1 MLNDLLLLSKNDIP
15 FIGAQINIHQ
25 PTIKEIALIGEDNF
39 FSGCE
44 MLNFSKEI
52 LSEQDRINLAKLT
65 NFEIL
70 MSIMNDKN
78 SSSHKNRVGAIMVLT
93 LLFPGYEIHVLPREI
108 DICKEDEHHYLNN
121 DNFES
126 FKEILVAMFCLKKPE
141 SEYNPGGDLA
151 KRISDKL
158 KKGKERKARDLG
170 EKQKIDVLSRYSSV
184 LSVGMQIDLNTI
196 LDYSVYQLF
205 DAYQRYELKVYSDS
219 TFEAKLAGAKD
230 IKDADNWMKDIHSN

>member
-78 SSSHKNRVGAIMVLT
+78 SSSHKNRIGAIMVLT
-93 LLFPGYEIHVLPREI
+93 LLFPGYEIHILPREI

-158 KKGKERKARDLG
+158 KKGKERKTRDLG

-205 DAYQRYELKVYSDS
+205 DAYQRYELKMYSDS

>member
-1 MLNDLLLLSKNDIP
+1 
-15 FIGAQINIHQ
+15 
-25 PTIKEIALIGEDNF
+25 
-39 FSGCE
+39 
-44 MLNFSKEI
+44 
-52 LSEQDRINLAKLT
+52 
-65 NFEIL
+65 
-70 MSIMNDKN
+70 
-78 SSSHKNRVGAIMVLT
+78 
-93 LLFPGYEIHVLPREI
+93 
-108 DICKEDEHHYLNN
+108 
-121 DNFES
+121 
-126 FKEILVAMFCLKKPE
+126 MFCLKKPE

>member
-1 MLNDLLLLSKNDIP
+1 MVNELLLLSKNDIP
-15 FIGAQINIHQ
+15 FIGAQIAIHQ
-25 PTIKEIALIGEDNF
+25 PTIKEIGFIGEDNF
-39 FSGCE
+39 FAGCE
-44 MLNFSKEI
+44 LLNFSKEI
-52 LSEQDRINLAKLT
+52 LSEQDRINLATLT

-78 SSSHKNRVGAIMVLT
+78 SNSLKSRSCAIMVLT
-93 LLFPGYEIHVLPREI
+93 LLFPGYEINLSDREI
-108 DICKEDEHHYLNN
+108 VLYKDREYHCINN
-121 DNFES
+121 DNFEQ

-151 KRISDKL
+151 RRISDKL

-170 EKQKIDVLSRYSSV
+170 QQQKIDVLSRYSSI

-196 LDYSVYQLF
+196 LNYSVYQLF
-205 DAYQRYELKVYSDS
+205 DAYQRYELKTHSDF

-230 IKDADNWMKDIHSN
+230 VKDADNWMKDIHS

>member
-78 SSSHKNRVGAIMVLT
+78 SSSHKNRIGAIMVLT
-93 LLFPGYEIHVLPREI
+93 LLFPGYEIHILPREI

-158 KKGKERKARDLG
+158 KKGKERKTRDLG

>member
-78 SSSHKNRVGAIMVLT
+78 SSSHKNRIGAIMVLT

-158 KKGKERKARDLG
+158 KKGKERKTRDLG

-230 IKDADNWMKDIHSN
+230 IKDADNWMKDIHS

>member
-78 SSSHKNRVGAIMVLT
+78 SSSHKNRIGAIMVLT

-108 DICKEDEHHYLNN
+108 DICKEDEHHYLNS

-158 KKGKERKARDLG
+158 KKGKERKTRDLG

-230 IKDADNWMKDIHSN
+230 IKDADNWMKDIHS

>member
-15 FIGAQINIHQ
+15 FIPAQITIHQ
-25 PTIKEIALIGEDNF
+25 PTIKEIALIGEENF
-39 FSGCE
+39 FAGCE
-44 MLNFSKEI
+44 LLNFSKEI
-52 LSEQDRINLAKLT
+52 LSETDKINLAKLT

-78 SSSHKNRVGAIMVLT
+78 SNSLKNRNGAIMVLT
-93 LLFPGYEIHVLPREI
+93 LLFPGYEIDLSNREI
-108 DICKEDEHHYLNN
+108 ILYKDNEYHYINN
-121 DNFES
+121 DNFEQ

-151 KRISDKL
+151 RRISDKL

-170 EKQKIDVLSRYSSV
+170 GQQKIDVLSRYSSV
-184 LSVGMQIDLNTI
+184 LSVGMRIDLNII
-196 LDYSVYQLF
+196 LNYSVYQLF
-205 DAYQRYELKVYSDS
+205 DAYQRYELKMYSDS

-230 IKDADNWMKDIHSN
+230 IKDADNWMKDIHS